1 MSCSVQRIPTPVAL
15 APRLAGQTFT
25 GVNLLRYSVVLLDI
39 FNDLSENDLRILPA
53 YLHFQTVVSISVQ
66 QRSISFMRKQGHDWH
81 QTMVPSVD
89 KAAERL
95 RSQVGGLPARML
107 EMADERNSDDGI
119 MPEVDFE
126 ALFGVLP
133 EDWMRAFSLENM
145 GGSGMTIPL

>member
-15 APRLAGQTFT
+15 APRIAGQTFT

-39 FNDLSENDLRILPA
+39 FNDLAENDLRILPA
-53 YLHFQTVVSISVQ
+53 YLHFQTVVSLSVQ